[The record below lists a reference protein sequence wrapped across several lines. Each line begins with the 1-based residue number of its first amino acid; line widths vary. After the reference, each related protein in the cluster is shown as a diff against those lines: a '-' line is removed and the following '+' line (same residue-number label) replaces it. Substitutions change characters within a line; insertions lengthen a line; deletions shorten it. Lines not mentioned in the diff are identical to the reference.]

1 MQLLTTREKKLIA
14 ENTKLQVAIKELES
28 EIELHLQFRE
38 RVAVSPPILE
48 LRRAIAIYCRE
59 ECFDDDWEND
69 QHAIDWFTGKYT
81 QENYE

>member
-48 LRRAIAIYCRE
+48 LRRAIAIYARE
-59 ECFDDDWEND
+59 ETADDWEND